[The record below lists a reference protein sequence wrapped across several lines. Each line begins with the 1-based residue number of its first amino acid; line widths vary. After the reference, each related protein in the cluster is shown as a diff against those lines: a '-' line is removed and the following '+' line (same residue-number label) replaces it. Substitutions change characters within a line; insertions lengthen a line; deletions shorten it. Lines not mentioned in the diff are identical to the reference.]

1 MFLNVVIVEEELDDV
16 DIDDIGNQQNLL
28 GVVFIDEECEYP
40 TVVV

>member
-16 DIDDIGNQQNLL
+16 DIDDFGNQQNLL

-40 TVVV
+40 KVVG